1 MKRTMMGWILLAAV
15 SACVLIMGVI
25 AHAQENHPV
34 APPPQTPGTMPQPKG
49 TDAPAPAAKPP
60 ELKPEAAAHLWQ
72 LFAEEQQL
80 QTSMAKLEAQYAQ
93 LQNQDAV
100 KRNQIA
106 AAKDQALRDSGID
119 AERWDLDQNLKV
131 LPKAP
136 AKPTPPAPEK
146 KQ

>member
-15 SACVLIMGVI
+15 SACCLIVGVI
-25 AHAQENHPV
+25 AHAQENRPV
-34 APPPQTPGTMPQPKG
+34 APPPQTPGTMPTQGATP
-49 TDAPAPAAKPP
+49 PA
-60 ELKPEAAAHLWQ
+60 LKPEAAAHLWQ

-93 LQNQDAV
+93 LQNQDAA

-119 AERWDLDQNLKV
+119 AERWDLDQNLKAI
-131 LPKAP
+131 PKT
-136 AKPTPPAPEK
+136 AKPTPPAAEK